1 MLNTN
6 KIKKKSA
13 PKSVPCGKFAEQNNY
28 ALRIKHYALNKAFH
42 KKESALVRGKD
53 EGKDYDIGLLG
64 DPRNIGVRIF
74 RSMLLSAANG
84 PLLTTTGV
92 NDRKLLI
99 KAMKGSS
106 RSVCA
111 SSRLQL

>member
-1 MLNTN
+1 MRDFQQAD
-6 KIKKKSA
+6 IESA
-13 PKSVPCGKFAEQNNY
+13 PTELKKFAEQNNY
-28 ALRIKHYALNKAFH
+28 ELNKAFH

-64 DPRNIGVRIF
+64 DLRNIGVRIF

-111 SSRLQL
+111 PSRLRL

>member
-1 MLNTN
+1 MLYEYYKSKYSTANDPFFGTA
-6 KIKKKSA
+6 KIN
-13 PKSVPCGKFAEQNNY
+13 C
-28 ALRIKHYALNKAFH
+28 ALRIKFSSIE
-42 KKESALVRGKD
+42 KESALVRGKD

-64 DPRNIGVRIF
+64 DLRNIGVRIF

-84 PLLTTTGV
+84 PLLTATGV

-111 SSRLQL
+111 PSRLQLI

>member
-1 MLNTN
+1 ME
-6 KIKKKSA
+6 SA
-13 PKSVPCGKFAEQNNY
+13 PTGIEGICGANNDY
-28 ALRIKHYALNKAFH
+28 ELRITHYELNKAFH

-84 PLLTTTGV
+84 PLLTATGV

-111 SSRLQL
+111 PSRLRL